1 MEPIQI
7 NVNVKLDD
15 GTQAFLSSLFGGLVK
30 PAGEQ
35 SKPVEQ
41 QKPAEQPKPAKPAEQ
56 PKSAPAKPVEQ
67 SKPAEQPKSAPA
79 KPVEQSKPA
88 PAKPVEQPKPAAP
101 ASTTSTQSAITID
114 GLRELA
120 MTKMNAH
127 RVEIKQKLTE
137 LGTPSITKLD
147 TAKYQEMYDFLNGLE

>member
-15 GTQAFLSSLFGGLVK
+15 GTQAFLSSLFGGLAK
-30 PAGEQ
+30 SAGEQ
-35 SKPVEQ
+35 SKPAEQ
-41 QKPAEQPKPAKPAEQ
+41 QKPAEQPKPKPAIAVPAKPAEQ
-56 PKSAPAKPVEQ
+56 PKPAAAPAAPAAPA
-67 SKPAEQPKSAPA
+67 KPAEQPK
-79 KPVEQSKPA
+79 
-88 PAKPVEQPKPAAP
+88 PAAAP
-101 ASTTSTQSAITID
+101 TPTASTQSSVTID

-147 TAKYQEMYDFLNGLE
+147 AAKYQEMYDFLNGLE

>member
-7 NVNVKLDD
+7 NVTIKFDD
-15 GTQAFLSSLFGGLVK
+15 VTQAFLGSLFGGLVK

-35 SKPVEQ
+35 TKPVTQ
-41 QKPAEQPKPAKPAEQ
+41 QKPAAEQKPAVEQKPAAEQKPAKPAEQ
-56 PKSAPAKPVEQ
+56 PKPA
-67 SKPAEQPKSAPA
+67 A
-79 KPVEQSKPA
+79 
-88 PAKPVEQPKPAAP
+88 AAP
-101 ASTTSTQSAITID
+101 AATPAQSSITID
-114 GLRELA
+114 SLRELA

-147 TAKYQEMYDFLNGLE
+147 VSKYQEMYDFLKGLE

>member
-7 NVNVKLDD
+7 NVTIKFDD
-15 GTQAFLSSLFGGLVK
+15 ATQAFLGSLFGGLVK

-35 SKPVEQ
+35 TKPATQQKPAEQ
-41 QKPAEQPKPAKPAEQ
+41 KPAEQKPAKPAEQKPAEQPKPAT
-56 PKSAPAKPVEQ
+56 
-67 SKPAEQPKSAPA
+67 
-79 KPVEQSKPA
+79 
-88 PAKPVEQPKPAAP
+88 AAP
-101 ASTTSTQSAITID
+101 AAAPAQSSITID
-114 GLRELA
+114 SLRELA

-147 TAKYQEMYDFLNGLE
+147 VSKYQEMYDFLKGLE

>member
-7 NVNVKLDD
+7 NVTVKLDD
-15 GTQAFLSSLFGGLVK
+15 ATQAFLSSLFGGLVK

-35 SKPVEQ
+35 TKPAE
-41 QKPAEQPKPAKPAEQ
+41 QKPAEQKLAEQKPAEQ
-56 PKSAPAKPVEQ
+56 
-67 SKPAEQPKSAPA
+67 KPAEQ
-79 KPVEQSKPA
+79 KPA
-88 PAKPVEQPKPAAP
+88 EQKPKPAAAAP
-101 ASTTSTQSAITID
+101 AAAPAQSSITID
-114 GLRELA
+114 SLRELA

-147 TAKYQEMYDFLNGLE
+147 VSKYQEMYDFLKGLE

>member
-15 GTQAFLSSLFGGLVK
+15 GTQAFLSSLFGGLAK
-30 PAGEQ
+30 SAGEQ

-41 QKPAEQPKPAKPAEQ
+41 QKPAEQPKPKPAVA
-56 PKSAPAKPVEQ
+56 APAKSTV
-67 SKPAEQPKSAPA
+67 AAPA
-79 KPVEQSKPA
+79 THA
-88 PAKPVEQPKPAAP
+88 EQPKPAVTAP
-101 ASTTSTQSAITID
+101 AKPADQPKPAVAPAPTASTQSSVTID

-147 TAKYQEMYDFLNGLE
+147 VAKYQEMYDFLNGLE

>member
-15 GTQAFLSSLFGGLVK
+15 GTQAFLSSLFGGLAK
-30 PAGEQ
+30 SAGEQ
-35 SKPVEQ
+35 SKPAKQ
-41 QKPAEQPKPAKPAEQ
+41 QKPAEQPKPKPAVAAPAKPAVAAPAKPAEQ
-56 PKSAPAKPVEQ
+56 PKPAVVAPA
-67 SKPAEQPKSAPA
+67 KPAEQPKPA
-79 KPVEQSKPA
+79 
-88 PAKPVEQPKPAAP
+88 AAP
-101 ASTTSTQSAITID
+101 APTASTQSSVTID